1 MSFLDVDVSCQEG
14 DFVTNAYRKPTFS
27 GVYTHFERFLATIYK
42 FGMIYTL
49 VYRCF
54 KICSDWTK
62 FYEELNFLKQIS
74 LENGYPESFI
84 NNCFKAFL
92 DKLFIKTPEISM
104 VEKKRNY
111 F

>member
-1 MSFLDVDVSCQEG
+1 MLIGNLLLVMFTRILKGFWQQY
-14 DFVTNAYRKPTFS
+14 TN
-27 GVYTHFERFLATIYK
+27 
-42 FGMIYTL
+42 GMIYTL

-62 FYEELNFLKQIS
+62 FYEELTFLKQIS

-84 NNCFKAFL
+84 NNGFKTFL

-111 F
+111 V